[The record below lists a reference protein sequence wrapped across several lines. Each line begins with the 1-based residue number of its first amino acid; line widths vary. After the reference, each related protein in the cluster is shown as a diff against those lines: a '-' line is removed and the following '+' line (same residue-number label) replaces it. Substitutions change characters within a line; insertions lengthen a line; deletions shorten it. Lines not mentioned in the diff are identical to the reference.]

1 MFNNNQGS
9 LHVNLEKETLEN
21 NNYRKVIYTNP
32 GGMQLVLMSLK
43 IGQDIGSEVHHDID
57 QFIRVE
63 KGNALAII
71 NNIKY
76 ELNDGYSIM
85 IPKGSNHNII
95 NTGNTELK
103 LYTIYSPPEHKHG
116 KTELIKGQ
124 EIINNQIGGF
134 FNNKY
139 YLSK

>member
-1 MFNNNQGS
+1 MFKGN
-9 LHVNLEKETLEN
+9 LCINLEKETIEN

-32 GGMQLVLMSLK
+32 GGMQLVLMSLEK
-43 IGQDIGSEVHHDID
+43 GQDIGMEIHNDID

-63 KGNALAII
+63 KGNGIAIV
-71 NNIKY
+71 NNTKY

-95 NTGNTELK
+95 NTGNSELK

-116 KTELIKGQ
+116 KIETIKGP
-124 EIINNQIGGF
+124 EIINNKTGGF
-134 FNNKY
+134 YNKY